1 MEKHAV
7 RTLLFAFLAGLPG
20 WVGCAGN
27 KPTIPGLFAQDRTDV
42 VPGIVPPAKQIET
55 LRRLGEKAPR
65 IGPAQQEEIEV
76 CATAHDLREAR
87 SLLNKLQTVEILVLD
102 WPAPASKN
110 TGMDVLRQLLEKYPR
125 IRCLLISLYDDPFSV
140 KQALDAGVYGYV
152 TKAMAAEKICTATH
166 VLAAGQRYF
175 SPDVLDALPQSFRME
190 IIA

>member
-1 MEKHAV
+1 MPIRQGGYQSKE
-7 RTLLFAFLAGLPG
+7 LAEGK
-20 WVGCAGN
+20 VT
-27 KPTIPGLFAQDRTDV
+27 KVIV
-42 VPGIVPPAKQIET
+42 VASHET
-55 LRRLGEKAPR
+55 LQEALMELL
-65 IGPAQQEEIEV
+65 AQQEEIEV
-76 CATAHDLREAR
+76 CATAHDLREAH
-87 SLLNKLQTVEILVLD
+87 SLLNKLQTVDILVLD

-166 VLAAGQRYF
+166 VLAAGQRCF